1 LFLLIDT
8 YFIMK
13 NSYPNLTII
22 SPSNALLNAF
32 KKQLFFVFALFAL
45 TNYSFGQGTTCSN
58 ATNISI
64 NGSCLSSNSN
74 ALTGNDSNPSFVN
87 CQNNGNVNNVR
98 WYTFTVTGGP
108 LSVTITAIGNR
119 NLAFQLIGSTTNN
132 CSNLSEIQC
141 VNNVNGTGIN
151 DSTETTTNL
160 LTNGTYFIKI
170 LNNAN
175 NNNLDLTSLCV
186 TGVAPENTV
195 PSTGNNAYT
204 LCSGNLYDNG
214 GSAGN
219 YANSSNG
226 YTVINPSIVGN
237 FSRVTGSITTEGGY
251 DYMTIYDGV
260 GTGGT
265 ILWGGF
271 PHGSGTS
278 CATYAVPTITSLT
291 GSLTVQFYSDGSNN
305 CSGFNLTISCSTTAG
320 IPVYCTP
327 TTSQSSIYIS
337 GIRAVGTLADASNL
351 LTTYSTNG
359 YGNYSGITIASQAPL
374 GPVNIEINLTGGVQ
388 FIKTYVDWN
397 NDYDFDDAN
406 ELVYDTGSVATGDT
420 TYGFIIPSG
429 VAAGNYRMRVKTR
442 AFISSGSTITP
453 CNSYDY
459 GETEDYTLNIVNDC
473 AAKITS
479 VTNGSNCGTGT
490 VTLGAVGAGS
500 PTGYK
505 WYANSADTV
514 PLATTGTGSWT
525 TPSISTTTTYYVT
538 AINASPCESL
548 IKTPVKATIKPT
560 TNITF
565 TPVAPIVCGD
575 NTIIT
580 ISASGDTEEVE
591 LINEDFEGGLG
602 VFTSTTPTNIGG
614 GVDTPWSVKTST
626 YQPTTTTV
634 FKPALSSGSIG
645 NKFAF
650 TTSDY
655 TSSNIVTNLTS
666 TTSINTNTFTSLTLT
681 FRHYYSYFG
690 GDSGKV
696 EVSTDGGS
704 TWLAANVIATY
715 NSDIGSPSKFQNV
728 SINMNTYV
736 GQSNLKIRF
745 KYEATWDDGWAID
758 DIRLF
763 GTRPLTAAFTWS
775 GATVDAYI
783 DAAATIPY
791 TTQSVSNLYIKPTA
805 AQLELNSWTFTG
817 TVTLSNGC
825 SVSSPLTVTNNT
837 KTWQGVTADWNTA
850 SNWKPS
856 GIPTINN
863 CVVIPNNT
871 VISGSNYNAYGKN
884 LIVKSGGS
892 LNIQPLN
899 NLTIADGIIVEPT
912 GVFQIENN
920 SNLVQIN
927 NTVNSG
933 NIIYKRIAPSIKGS
947 DYVYWSS
954 PVNNQTLNSIYTSP
968 AQGPKYEWNT
978 LINNGN
984 GTGGNISQGNWVSPT
999 ATMATGKGYIIR
1011 GSSSF
1016 GMAATDINSSFT
1028 GRPNNGNIGVTVNR
1042 GVYNDVDYFGAN
1054 GALITSLD
1062 DNHNLIGNPYP
1073 SAINAL
1079 RFIYDNSAVIKG
1091 TIKLWKHGID
1101 PGLNNGGTITN
1112 PFYGTYT
1119 YNYSASDYMVIT
1131 YTGSTVP
1138 TASSSIKA
1146 GQAFFVE
1153 MQNGTEGSGT
1163 VFFNNVQRRDSG
1175 GLPYANDN
1183 FFRNANQENDD
1194 LDNLE
1199 RHRIW
1204 LDILDSNNTSERA
1217 LVGYIEGATMGD
1229 DNNYDAIADPLTM
1242 GIYSLIN
1249 NKPFIIQGRSLPFD
1263 DNDQVAIGFN
1273 VPSTG
1278 TYKIAINTADGL
1290 FLGSQNIYLKDE
1302 LLNIY
1307 HDLKSAPYSFTA
1319 TAGVY
1324 NNRFKLVYKNTV
1336 LSNVAFN
1343 ENEIQ
1348 IAKNKNIIDIV
1359 SGNEIMDNVK
1369 VYDIRGRLLVEKTKI
1384 NANTISID
1392 MNNIQDQ
1399 VLIINIVTTEGVKVT
1414 KKIL

>member
-1 LFLLIDT
+1 
-8 YFIMK
+8 MK

-141 VNNVNGTGIN
+141 VNNVNGTGNI

-927 NTVNSG
+927 NTVNTG
-933 NIIYKRIAPSIKGS
+933 NIIYKRIASGIKGS

-984 GTGGNISQGNWVSPT
+984 GTGGNTSHGNWVSPS
-999 ATMATGKGYIIR
+999 AIMATGKGYIVR
-1011 GSSSF
+1011 GSSTF
-1016 GMAATDINSSFT
+1016 GMAATNLNSSFT
-1028 GRPNNGNIGVTVNR
+1028 GRPNNGIIPVTVYR
-1042 GVYNDVDYFGAN
+1042 GTYVGGGYTGAN
-1054 GALITSLD
+1054 GIVVTTLD

-1079 RFIYDNSAVIKG
+1079 QFLSDNSAVLEG
-1091 TIKLWKHGID
+1091 NVKLWTHGTN
-1101 PGLNNGGTITN
+1101 PGTGITN
-1112 PFYGTYT
+1112 PFYGSYA
-1119 YNYSASDYMVIT
+1119 YNYSASDYMTINF
-1131 YTGSTVP
+1131 TGSTTP

-1146 GQAFFVE
+1146 GQAFFVI
-1153 MQNGTEGSGT
+1153 MNDGPTGSGT
-1163 VFFNNVQRRDSG
+1163 VNFNNAQRRDSG

-1183 FFRNANQENDD
+1183 FFRNSDQQNTNLDD
-1194 LDNLE
+1194 LE

-1204 LDILDSNNTSERA
+1204 LDLKNSNNVTETA
-1217 LVGYIEGATMGD
+1217 LVGYIEGASMNSD
-1229 DNNYDAIADPLTM
+1229 SAYDALANPLDM
-1242 GIYSLIN
+1242 GIYSFIN
-1249 NKPFIIQGRSLPFD
+1249 NESFVIQGRSLPFD
-1263 DNDQVAIGFN
+1263 DNDQVSIGFN
-1273 VPSTG
+1273 VPTAG
-1278 TYKIAINTADGL
+1278 TYSIAINTADGL

-1302 LLNIY
+1302 LLNTY